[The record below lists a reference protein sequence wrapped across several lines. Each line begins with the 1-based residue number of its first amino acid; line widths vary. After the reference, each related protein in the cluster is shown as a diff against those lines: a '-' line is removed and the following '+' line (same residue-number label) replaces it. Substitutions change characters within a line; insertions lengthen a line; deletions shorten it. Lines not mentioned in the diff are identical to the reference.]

1 MENHTIV
8 YTYQCELPSPST
20 KKQKLAIFDVDG
32 TLMKPKDGRPFPK
45 DKDDWMWLRASVPT
59 TLQTYSQ
66 TYQIVFLT
74 DQTKQWKVDMVKELC
89 TILNIPIIACISMDK
104 DYNKPNDALFKSV
117 FPKYSKKSFYVG
129 DAAGRKDDWSDCD
142 KVIATKLQIP
152 FYTPEEV
159 FLMDAVQENNQTYA
173 STEKEVVILVGMQG
187 SGKSTLAKQK
197 FSEHY
202 TIISGDVYKTA
213 EKMLK
218 EASKYDSSIIFDA
231 TNGTKQK
238 RKLYLDYARSKNL
251 PVRCI
256 WNTAPIDVCME
267 RNKQREAETG
277 THVPKIALYKYRKDF
292 EEPDES
298 EGFTL
303 VNV

>member
-8 YTYQCELPSPST
+8 YNYKCELTST
-20 KKQKLAIFDVDG
+20 KKRKLAIFDVDG
-32 TLMKPKDGRPFPK
+32 TLIKPKDGRPFPK
-45 DKDDWMWLRASVPT
+45 DKDDWMWLRNSVPT
-59 TLQTYSQ
+59 TVKSYAQ

-74 DQTKQWKVDMVKELC
+74 DQTKDWKVELIKDLC
-89 TILNIPIIACISMDK
+89 TLLDIPIIVCISLNK

-142 KVIATKLQIP
+142 KVIAEKLQIP
-152 FYTPEEV
+152 FYTPEEM
-159 FLMDAVQENNQTYA
+159 FPMDPIQETQASYA
-173 STEKEVVILVGMQG
+173 ITEKEVVILVGMQG
-187 SGKSTLAKQK
+187 SGKSTLAKQA
-197 FSEHY
+197 FSENYH
-202 TIISGDVYKTA
+202 IISGDVFKTA

-218 EASKYDSSIIFDA
+218 EACKYDSSIIFDA
-231 TNGTKQK
+231 TNGTKEK
-238 RKLYLDYARSKNL
+238 RKHYIDYARSKNL
-251 PVRCI
+251 HVRCI
-256 WNTAPIDVCME
+256 WITAPIDICME

-292 EEPDES
+292 EEPTES

-303 VNV
+303 VKV